1 MTMSITIFKEL
12 PDVLCLER
20 RRMDSFRRLSGLLEQ
35 LYNKINETYDIESG
49 LLVANEDAIST
60 ICANL
65 AQLIMALRG
74 KQVANESALAPSD
87 ERTSIEMLVEEQGMT
102 FPKLPGY
109 LQERVDLFLEVI
121 DVLETMEL
129 KDIETS
135 IMNSF
140 TSGDGA
146 ASTFY
151 KREIYYL
158 ALDYLNII
166 GMPATA
172 FLPID
177 EPDVQQYYSDW
188 SDKAF
193 SLYSNNIKFIDVSV
207 SEPLTLAEI
216 DGMVDDYIESFT
228 Y

>member
-1 MTMSITIFKEL
+1 M
-12 PDVLCLER
+12 LCQER
-20 RRMDSFRRLSGLLEQ
+20 RRMDSFRVLSDLLEQ

-49 LLVANEDAIST
+49 LLVTGDSAIST
-60 ICANL
+60 VCENIS
-65 AQLIMALRG
+65 QLILALRG
-74 KQVANESALAPSD
+74 KPVSNKSRLGPLD
-87 ERTSIEMLVEEQGMT
+87 ERTRIEMLVEEQGMT
-102 FPKLPGY
+102 FPKLPCY
-109 LQERVDLFLEVI
+109 LQERVDLFLQVI
-121 DVLETMEL
+121 DVLETIEL
-129 KDIETS
+129 KDIETG

-140 TSGDGA
+140 ASGDDA
-146 ASTFY
+146 ATFY

-177 EPDVQQYYSDW
+177 EPDVQQHYSDW
-188 SDKAF
+188 SDKPF
-193 SLYSNNIKFIDVSV
+193 SLYSDNIIKFIDVSV
-207 SEPLTLAEI
+207 SDEPLSLDEI